1 MTRSVKPLG
10 AAALALLLST
20 ILSATD
26 GRAGQVR
33 VNVGQGGQ
41 IILPYVVNINQGDHV
56 VWVWIGAGHTITN
69 WTLPSDSVSSNFD
82 GTIFDS
88 DAGGTHFGQAST
100 TRYSWKCD
108 RTGTVPYV
116 CVPHI
121 PAMSAR
127 IVVSALPTP
136 VADFRLTEV
145 QFNVAG
151 GQDLIEIANLGG
163 AAGDLRSYR
172 IAVSGSGT
180 GVAIVATD
188 FPVPA
193 NGRVT
198 IHTGASGANTA
209 TDIFTPA
216 IGNLGDAAGSVS
228 LYVPSSL
235 TPQNALTNKDLMID
249 FVQWGAPAQ
258 ANETTAGLA
267 GFWSAGTSLNGV
279 AAGHSIEYCASAT
292 LEHGVTRWA
301 EISPPNFGGNSDCT
315 TPVLGQT
322 WGRLKIIY
330 HH

>member
-1 MTRSVKPLG
+1 MTRGAARLG
-10 AAALALLLST
+10 AAALALLLLAALGAT
-20 ILSATD
+20 SA
-26 GRAGQVR
+26 RAGQVR

-41 IILPYVVNINQGDHV
+41 IITPYVVNINQGDHV
-56 VWVWIGAGHTITN
+56 VWVWIGSGHTVTN

-88 DAGGTHFGQAST
+88 DAGGLHFGQNNT
-100 TRYSWKCD
+100 TRFSWKSD

-121 PAMSAR
+121 PDMSAR
-127 IVVSALPTP
+127 VIIASALPAVP

-145 QFNVAG
+145 QFNVPA
-151 GQDLIEIANLGG
+151 GQDLIEIANLGTASG
-163 AAGDLRSYR
+163 NLGRYR
-172 IAVSGSGT
+172 IAVSGGAVEIPLSD
-180 GVAIVATD
+180 VIVAAGARLTL
-188 FPVPA
+188 
-193 NGRVT
+193 
-198 IHTGASGANTA
+198 HTNQAGANTA
-209 TDIFTPA
+209 TDLFVPA
-216 IGNLGDAAGSVS
+216 IGSLPDAAGSVA

-235 TPQNALTNKDLMID
+235 APQNALTNKDLMID

-292 LEHGVTRWA
+292 LEHGVNHWA

-322 WGRLKIIY
+322 WGRVKIIY
-330 HH
+330 HR